1 MSGNSDG
8 TNDPTASDTE
18 PPWPD
23 PTKSSWGYQPPV
35 SGAGYHAPY
44 GYPMPEA
51 HRPPGQM
58 PVGRSGISV
67 WWIVG
72 GAALLA
78 IAACGFGVLIAR
90 LFWG

>member
-8 TNDPTASDTE
+8 TNDPTASGTE

-23 PTKSSWGYQPPV
+23 PSKSSWGYQDPYQQQ
-35 SGAGYHAPY
+35 GY
-44 GYPMPEA
+44 GYPTPQY
-51 HRPPGQM
+51 HGPIQPPSDT
-58 PVGRSGISV
+58 RSGISV

-78 IAACGFGVLIAR
+78 IAACGFGVLIAQ
-90 LFWG
+90 LFLG

>member
-1 MSGNSDG
+1 
-8 TNDPTASDTE
+8 
-18 PPWPD
+18 
-23 PTKSSWGYQPPV
+23 
-35 SGAGYHAPY
+35 
-44 GYPMPEA
+44 MPEA

-90 LFWG
+90 LVWG